1 MGVGMAGAGMGMQ
14 LGGQLMSGIG
24 EYQGLSAMADESGR
38 QVNEAEAAQKQ
49 QQALMAGEIE
59 RRQLALAS
67 DSSSPFLTAQRGA
80 LAGAGAMSKQ
90 LGLNSADRA
99 KVQSA
104 MLPQQ
109 VLAAQGMGQNQMAQQ
124 NAAGMGI
131 MGSNIQQS
139 QRDQRDRASL
149 YGMMMGRAAE
159 HGAGFRQFGEGMQ
172 QGGMAMFGTG
182 LGQAERKAPTSGK
195 VAPKKATSGTIAPK
209 KATYGN
215 TGQSIF
221 PMK

>member
-124 NAAGMGI
+124 NAAGMGV

-149 YGMMMGRAAE
+149 YDMMMGRAAE

-172 QGGMAMFGTG
+172 QGGTALFGAGMASAEKKGT
-182 LGQAERKAPTSGK
+182 
-195 VAPKKATSGTIAPK
+195 VAPAN
-209 KATYGN
+209 ATYES

-221 PMK
+221 PMRTTR

>member
-1 MGVGMAGAGMGMQ
+1 MAGEGMMGTGMG
-14 LGGQLMSGIG
+14 LDLLGQLSSGYG
-24 EYQGLSAMADESGR
+24 QYKGLGAMADESGR
-38 QVNEAEAAQKQ
+38 QVNEADAAQKQ

-80 LAGAGAMSKQ
+80 LAGAGAMSEH

-124 NAAGMGI
+124 NAADMGV

-149 YGMMMGRAAE
+149 YDMMMGRAAE

-172 QGGMAMFGTG
+172 QGGMALFGAG
-182 LGQAERKAPTSGK
+182 LGQAERKAPTSGT
-195 VAPKKATSGTIAPK
+195 VAPKKAT
-209 KATYGN
+209 YEN

-221 PMK
+221 PMRTTR